1 MDTVFV
7 YVLRSLKDGLFY
19 VGMTTDCENRL
30 MEHNTGKSKF
40 TSGHMPWEM
49 IYKESH
55 LGYAAARKRE
65 KYLKSAAGKRW
76 LSKHLQSDL

>member
-30 MEHNTGKSKF
+30 MEHHTGKSKF
-40 TSGHMPWEM
+40 CCEN
-49 IYKESH
+49 
-55 LGYAAARKRE
+55 RF
-65 KYLKSAAGKRW
+65 
-76 LSKHLQSDL
+76 